1 MQSLTEFM
9 KLIIRLRK
17 KATHNVITGMKQKL
31 EKHLSIIF
39 LNKKDLE
46 FRLNFREIQIL
57 YK

>member
-1 MQSLTEFM
+1 M

-46 FRLNFREIQIL
+46 FRLNFLETQIL